1 MKILI
6 LAANPHKDLNL
17 DREIRDLRNVIQQ
30 SRKQEEFEVID
41 ALAVRVQDLQ
51 ELFLRHKPQ
60 IVHFC
65 GHGNDEKGL
74 VFENDKGGEQVDT
87 AALTELLQL
96 SYNAQP
102 IQCVLLN
109 ACYSES
115 QAEEFSNHIDYVIG
129 MRQEIK
135 DEAAIAFSTGFY
147 RALGYGRPIMEC
159 YAYGCN
165 AIRLMLSRLNVTA
178 PVTPPRKLGSVDISN
193 SAIIPEHLKPV
204 LKIKPSLESP
214 HFPPEPPYTQ
224 KFEIEGEINQVL
236 KESKLCRNQ
245 KAIELEPSLINERES
260 RVHSVAEDSEEIP
273 DFLNHLLEDYFNKS
287 SLKWSLCFTG
297 EDESSK
303 LGELIGELKNSF
315 SATGNGK
322 QVPSGFSYWG
332 IVSTLAWKSTC
343 SDPLYPVMSDGI
355 SSFNIGWKKIYDK
368 EFTKQKY
375 HYVSLGVG
383 TGDKDNEILKRLY
396 GSNNSIRYFPVD
408 MSSTMLRLGVQ
419 NATKNIPLKGS
430 HVLPIQIDFSIE
442 SNVIELR
449 KLLNRIDNDDSILF
463 SLLGNTLANFPDDI
477 ELLQSI
483 SKLMRTGDKLLLE
496 VATTKE
502 LNEEAAAA
510 AAREY
515 ANASSFKRFVTSTL
529 VQYTNIKVDFVNV
542 CFEGSIEP
550 CNFEDSIEPCNK
562 ALFIKVLYRNLSQET
577 ISIMLPDWE
586 TVEFKHGD
594 TIRLLTTRKYS
605 AKGLDKII
613 SESKLKKINN
623 SRLLL
628 GGRNNRYG
636 FGIDLILLS
645 K

>member
-17 DREIRDLRNVIQQ
+17 DREIRDLRGVIQQ

-65 GHGNDEKGL
+65 GHGNGEKGL

-87 AALTELLQL
+87 AALTELLRL
-96 SYNAQP
+96 SCNAQP
-102 IQCVLLN
+102 IECVVLN

-115 QAEEFSNHIDYVIG
+115 QAEEFSEYIDYVIG

-135 DEAAIAFSTGFY
+135 DEAAIAFSIGFY
-147 RALGYGRPIMEC
+147 RALGYGRPIQEC
-159 YAYGCN
+159 YDYGCN
-165 AIRLMLSRLNVTA
+165 AIQFIQSGLNVTE
-178 PVTPPRKLGSVDISN
+178 VRRKLGIVDTSD
-193 SAIIPEHLKPV
+193 SAIIFEYLKPI
-204 LKIKPSLESP
+204 LKITPTLLSPDSPPKPLN
-214 HFPPEPPYTQ
+214 TQ
-224 KFEIEGEINQVL
+224 KSKIEGEINQVL
-236 KESKLCRNQ
+236 EESKLARNQ
-245 KAIELEPSLINERES
+245 NATEPEPSLINKLES
-260 RVHSVAEDSEEIP
+260 RGRSVAEDSEEIP
-273 DFLNHLLEDYFNKS
+273 DFLNHLLENYFNKS

-332 IVSTLAWKSTC
+332 IISTLAWKTTC
-343 SDPLYPVMSDGI
+343 SDPLYPVMSDGT
-355 SSFNIGWKKIYDK
+355 SSFNTRWKDICNE

-383 TGDKDNEILKRLY
+383 IGDKDNEILKRLY
-396 GSNNSIRYFPVD
+396 SSNNSIRYFPVD
-408 MSSTMLRLGVQ
+408 MSSTMLRLGVR
-419 NATKNIPLKGS
+419 NATKDILLKGS
-430 HVLPIQIDFSIE
+430 HVLPIQIDFSVE
-442 SNVIELR
+442 SNIIELR
-449 KLLNRIDNDDSILF
+449 KLLDRVDNGNPILF

-477 ELLQSI
+477 GLLQTI
-483 SKLMRTGDKLLLE
+483 SKLMQTGDKLLLE
-496 VATTKE
+496 VATTEE

-510 AAREY
+510 AAKEY
-515 ANASSFKRFVTSTL
+515 ANASSFKKFVTSTL
-529 VQYTNIKVDFVNV
+529 LQYTNMNINFVNV

-550 CNFEDSIEPCNK
+550 SNFEDSIDSFNK
-562 ALFIKVLYRNLSQET
+562 ALFIKVLYRNSSEET

-586 TVEFKHGD
+586 TVEFREGD

-605 AKGLDKII
+605 ANGLDKII
-613 SESKLKKINN
+613 SESKLKKITN
-623 SRLLL
+623 SRSLL
-628 GGRNNRYG
+628 GSRNNRYG
-636 FGIDLILLS
+636 FGINLIVLT

>member
-17 DREIRDLRNVIQQ
+17 DREIRDLRGVIQQ

-65 GHGNDEKGL
+65 GHGNGEKGL

-87 AALTELLQL
+87 AALTELLRL
-96 SYNAQP
+96 SCNAQP
-102 IQCVLLN
+102 IECVVLN

-115 QAEEFSNHIDYVIG
+115 QAEEFSEYIDYVIG

-135 DEAAIAFSTGFY
+135 DEAAIAFSIGFY
-147 RALGYGRPIMEC
+147 RALGYGRPIQEC
-159 YAYGCN
+159 YDYGCN
-165 AIRLMLSRLNVTA
+165 AIQFIQSGLNVTE
-178 PVTPPRKLGSVDISN
+178 VRRKLGIVDTSD
-193 SAIIPEHLKPV
+193 SAIIFEYLKPI
-204 LKIKPSLESP
+204 LKITPTLLSPDSPPKPLN
-214 HFPPEPPYTQ
+214 TQ
-224 KFEIEGEINQVL
+224 KSKIEGEINQVL
-236 KESKLCRNQ
+236 EESKLARNQ
-245 KAIELEPSLINERES
+245 NATEPEPSLINKLES
-260 RVHSVAEDSEEIP
+260 RGRSVAEDSEEIP
-273 DFLNHLLEDYFNKS
+273 DFLNHLLENYFNKS

-332 IVSTLAWKSTC
+332 IISTLAWKSTC
-343 SDPLYPVMSDGI
+343 SDPLYPVMSDGT
-355 SSFNIGWKKIYDK
+355 SSFNTRWKDICNE

-383 TGDKDNEILKRLY
+383 IGDKDNEILKRLY
-396 GSNNSIRYFPVD
+396 SSNNSIRYFPVD
-408 MSSTMLRLGVQ
+408 MSSTMLRLGVR
-419 NATKNIPLKGS
+419 NATKDILLKGS
-430 HVLPIQIDFSIE
+430 HVLPIQIDFSVETNI
-442 SNVIELR
+442 IELR
-449 KLLNRIDNDDSILF
+449 KLLDRVDNGNPILF

-477 ELLQSI
+477 ELLQTI
-483 SKLMRTGDKLLLE
+483 SKLMQTGDKLLLE
-496 VATTKE
+496 VATTEE

-510 AAREY
+510 AAKEY
-515 ANASSFKRFVTSTL
+515 ANASSFKKFVTSTL
-529 VQYTNIKVDFVNV
+529 LQYTNMNINFVNV

-550 CNFEDSIEPCNK
+550 SNFEDSIDSCNK

-605 AKGLDKII
+605 ANGLDKII
-613 SESKLKKINN
+613 SESK
-623 SRLLL
+623 
-628 GGRNNRYG
+628 
-636 FGIDLILLS
+636 F
-645 K
+645 

>member
-17 DREIRDLRNVIQQ
+17 DREIRDLRGVIQQ

-65 GHGNDEKGL
+65 GHGNGEKGL

-87 AALTELLQL
+87 AALTELLRL
-96 SYNAQP
+96 SCNAQP
-102 IQCVLLN
+102 IECVVLN

-115 QAEEFSNHIDYVIG
+115 QAEEFSEYIDYVIG

-135 DEAAIAFSTGFY
+135 DEAAIAFSIGFY
-147 RALGYGRPIMEC
+147 RALGYGRPIQEC
-159 YAYGCN
+159 YDYGCN
-165 AIRLMLSRLNVTA
+165 AIQFIQSGLNVTE
-178 PVTPPRKLGSVDISN
+178 VRRKLGIVDTSD
-193 SAIIPEHLKPV
+193 SAIIFEYLKPI
-204 LKIKPSLESP
+204 LKITPTLLSPDSPPKPLN
-214 HFPPEPPYTQ
+214 TQ
-224 KFEIEGEINQVL
+224 KSKIEGEINQVL
-236 KESKLCRNQ
+236 EESKLARNQ
-245 KAIELEPSLINERES
+245 NATEPEPSLINKLES
-260 RVHSVAEDSEEIP
+260 RGRSVAEDSEEIP
-273 DFLNHLLEDYFNKS
+273 DFLNHLLENYFNKS

-332 IVSTLAWKSTC
+332 IISTLAWKSTC
-343 SDPLYPVMSDGI
+343 SDPLYPVMSDGT
-355 SSFNIGWKKIYDK
+355 SSFNTRWKDICNE

-383 TGDKDNEILKRLY
+383 IGDKDNEILKRLY
-396 GSNNSIRYFPVD
+396 SSNNSIRYFPVD
-408 MSSTMLRLGVQ
+408 MSSTMLRLGVR
-419 NATKNIPLKGS
+419 NATKDILLKGS
-430 HVLPIQIDFSIE
+430 HVLPIQIDFSVETNI
-442 SNVIELR
+442 IELR
-449 KLLNRIDNDDSILF
+449 KLLDRVDNGNPILF

-477 ELLQSI
+477 ELLQTI
-483 SKLMRTGDKLLLE
+483 SKLMQTGDKLLLE
-496 VATTKE
+496 VATTEE

-510 AAREY
+510 AAKEY
-515 ANASSFKRFVTSTL
+515 ANASSFKKFVTSTL
-529 VQYTNIKVDFVNV
+529 LQYTNMNINFVNV

-550 CNFEDSIEPCNK
+550 SNFEDSIDSCNK

-605 AKGLDKII
+605 ANGLDKII
-613 SESKLKKINN
+613 SESKFKKINN
-623 SRLLL
+623 SRSLL
-628 GGRNNRYG
+628 GSRNNRYG
-636 FGIDLILLS
+636 FGINLILLT